1 MKHASPP
8 VAPPAS
14 APTSSRLEPHHEG
27 IGEIAAGIAREL
39 RQPLLAISSAAQ
51 LLRFRVAEDP
61 VVEKN
66 VGRIL
71 REVERLN
78 AFSSALLD
86 YASADALHL
95 THADPDALW
104 DDVLENERGRL
115 ESRALLVQHT
125 RAEPPAHCAIDV
137 AQMRRL
143 FTELL
148 ENATEAAPE
157 GTDLVLRSTLTD
169 DGAWRC
175 QLRNGGAPISADAL
189 TRAFDLFFTT
199 QTGAAGI
206 GLALARRIA
215 EDHGGSLTLESD
227 STGTTVILTLPA
239 SASPLGS

>member
-8 VAPPAS
+8 AAPVTVQLRAD
-14 APTSSRLEPHHEG
+14 LHHEG
-27 IGEIAAGIAREL
+27 IGEMAAGIAREL

-95 THADPDALW
+95 APTDPDALW
-104 DDVLENERGRL
+104 DEVLESERGRL
-115 ESRALLVQHT
+115 ESRALLVHRT
-125 RAEPPAHCAIDV
+125 RAEPTAHCSVDA
-137 AQMRRL
+137 AQLRRL
-143 FTELL
+143 FSELL

-157 GTDLVLRSTLTD
+157 GSDLVLQSMLAD

-175 QLRNGGAPISADAL
+175 QLRNGGAPLSGDAL
-189 TRAFDLFFTT
+189 AHAFDLFFTT
-199 QTGAAGI
+199 QGGNAGI

-215 EDHGGSLTLESD
+215 EDHGGSLTLESGVD
-227 STGTTVILTLPA
+227 GTAATLTLPA
-239 SASPLGS
+239 SPSPRRA

>member
-1 MKHASPP
+1 MKHASAP
-8 VAPPAS
+8 VAPPVPTVAS
-14 APTSSRLEPHHEG
+14 ARAEPRHEG
-27 IGEIAAGIAREL
+27 VGEVAAGIAREL

-86 YASADALHL
+86 YASTDALHL

-104 DDVLENERGRL
+104 DEVLENERGQL

-125 RAEPPAHCAIDV
+125 RAEPAARCAVDV
-137 AQMRRL
+137 TQLRRL
-143 FTELL
+143 FSELL
-148 ENATEAAPE
+148 ENATEATPE
-157 GTDLVLRSTLTD
+157 GSDLVLHSTRTN
-169 DGAWRC
+169 GGTWRC
-175 QLRNGGAPISADAL
+175 QLRNGGAAIPADAL
-189 TRAFDLFFTT
+189 AHVFDLFFTT
-199 QTGAAGI
+199 RAGSAGI

-215 EDHGGSLTLESD
+215 EDHGGSLALESD
-227 STGTTVILTLPA
+227 AGGTTATITLPA
-239 SASPLGS
+239 SSSPPGV

>member
-1 MKHASPP
+1 MKHAPAPAAPP
-8 VAPPAS
+8 VPIAAP
-14 APTSSRLEPHHEG
+14 SRAEPHHEG
-27 IGEIAAGIAREL
+27 IGEVAAGIAREL

-95 THADPDALW
+95 IPADPDGLW
-104 DDVLENERGRL
+104 DDVLANERGRL
-115 ESRALLVQHT
+115 ESRALLIQHT
-125 RAEPPAHCAIDV
+125 RAEPAARCAVDV
-137 AQMRRL
+137 TQLRRL
-143 FTELL
+143 FSELL

-157 GTDLVLRSTLTD
+157 GTDLVLQSTRTD
-169 DGAWRC
+169 AGAWCC
-175 QLRNGGAPISADAL
+175 QLRNSGAAIPADAL
-189 TRAFDLFFTT
+189 THAFDLFFTT
-199 QTGAAGI
+199 RTGSAGI

-215 EDHGGSLTLESD
+215 EDHGGSLTLASD
-227 STGTTVILTLPA
+227 AGGTTVTFTLPA
-239 SASPLGS
+239 SSSPSEA